1 MTPRRTM
8 FANMRKHRAAGTRAL
23 LLTAL
28 LALASAPAA
37 SAAEIASRSFTT
49 TGESE
54 LVVPAG
60 VTSMQVKLVG
70 GAGSPADGN
79 GPLGGAGALVTAT
92 IAVTPGETL
101 FAEVGGYAGVTSPD
115 FPVEATNGGG
125 AYGGNYAGAGGG
137 ATDVRTCSSTPGN
150 PLDQLACTGEQ
161 TLQTRLLVAGGGGG
175 GGGDSNEPGIRG
187 GIGGN
192 AGSPGAGGDAYE
204 EFELEGGGGGAAA
217 TQGAAG
223 SAGDHST
230 PHGTQA
236 SAGQLGRG
244 GNGGGDESGDYATA
258 GGGGGGGG
266 IFGGGGGG
274 SGESEYGGS
283 PEAGGGGGGGGSSG
297 VPAGVS
303 GVSAVTIATA
313 SHAAI
318 PEALFTWTRP
328 APSVASAAAST
339 VSANAA
345 TLAGSVNPNGSQV
358 TDCHFQ
364 IAPAPPGGNSLVP
377 CEQQVGAGST
387 PVVVSALAS
396 GLSPATTYTFTLMAT
411 SAQGASSG
419 SPVTFVTLA
428 TSGPGSGTGVGV
440 GVGPLGTGPLGGAL
454 SVTNLKLTPTRFHRG
469 TRPATIARQP
479 KKKAKALPISTTIS
493 FVLSSSATVKLG
505 FELAQPGVLV
515 EHKCSVVSKTH
526 RKDKR
531 CVRYKAVHGGVT
543 RAGHAGTDKITFAG
557 VLDGGVRLAPGT
569 YRLSLGAT
577 GPAGSATAAQ
587 HPSFTLLG

>member
-1 MTPRRTM
+1 M
-8 FANMRKHRAAGTRAL
+8 FANMRKHRAAGTRTL
-23 LLTAL
+23 VLTAL
-28 LALASAPAA
+28 LALASAYASAA
-37 SAAEIASRSFTT
+37 SAAETVSRAFTT

-60 VTSMQVKLVG
+60 VTSMQVNLVG

-101 FAEVGGYAGVTSPD
+101 FVEVGGYAGVTSPD

-150 PLDQLACTGEQ
+150 PLDPLACTGEQ

-187 GIGGN
+187 GTGGN
-192 AGSPGAGGDAYE
+192 AGSPGADGDAYE

-217 TQGAAG
+217 TQSAAG

-230 PHGTQA
+230 AHGTQA

-297 VPAGVS
+297 VPAGVG
-303 GVSAVTIATA
+303 GVSQVTITTA
-313 SHAAI
+313 AHSAI
-318 PEALFTWTRP
+318 PEALFTWTQP
-328 APSVASAAAST
+328 APSVAGATASA
-339 VSANAA
+339 VSANTA

-364 IAPAPPGGNSLVP
+364 VAPAPSGGDPNVP

-387 PVVVSALAS
+387 PVAVSALLS

-411 SAQGASSG
+411 SAQGSSSG

-428 TSGPGSGTGVGV
+428 TSGSGTGV
-440 GVGPLGTGPLGGAL
+440 GVGPLGTGRLGGAL

-469 TRPATIARQP
+469 TRPATIAKQP
-479 KKKAKALPISTTIS
+479 KKKATALPISTTIS
-493 FVLSSSATVKLG
+493 FVLSSAATVKLG
-505 FELAQPGVLV
+505 FELAQPGVRV
-515 EHKCSVVSKTH
+515 GHKCVAVSKSH
-526 RKDKR
+526 RKGKR
-531 CVRYKAVHGGVT
+531 CLRYTAVHGGVT
-543 RAGHAGTDKITFAG
+543 RAGRAGTDKITFAG
-557 VLDGGVRLAPGT
+557 VLDGGARLAPGT
-569 YRLSLGAT
+569 FRLSLGAT

-587 HPSFTLLG
+587 HPSFMLLG